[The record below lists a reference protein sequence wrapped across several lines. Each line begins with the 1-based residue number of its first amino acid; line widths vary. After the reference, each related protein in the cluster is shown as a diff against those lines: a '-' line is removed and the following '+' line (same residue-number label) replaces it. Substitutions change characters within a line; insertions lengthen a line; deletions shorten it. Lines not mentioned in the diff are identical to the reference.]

1 MLCPGRFILV
11 DSVFPYKW
19 YHFFKTRAKKS
30 ISTRRLICI
39 TRSQSI
45 CHALANKLISLVKSS
60 HYFCFYL
67 LLYIPHLIN
76 IQTSEIRNFYHKNL
90 KIFLKTFGKFSIP
103 KMDDWH
109 WTPRFDL
116 DLIQRCLTIV
126 VSSTVTKIVSSSILQ
141 YIGLDW
147 IIQVPLDLLT
157 ILLLIA
163 SLCKS
168 SLQYSPNGKS
178 VLITGM

>member
-1 MLCPGRFILV
+1 
-11 DSVFPYKW
+11 
-19 YHFFKTRAKKS
+19 
-30 ISTRRLICI
+30 
-39 TRSQSI
+39 
-45 CHALANKLISLVKSS
+45 
-60 HYFCFYL
+60 
-67 LLYIPHLIN
+67 
-76 IQTSEIRNFYHKNL
+76 
-90 KIFLKTFGKFSIP
+90 
-103 KMDDWH
+103 MDDWH